1 MELKL
6 DVLGFGA
13 HPDDVEI
20 SCGGSIA
27 KLVQGG
33 KSVGLID
40 LTMGELGTRGSGPL
54 RLIEASAAAEIL
66 GVKHRENLQLGD
78 GFFEE
83 NQENLLKVIE
93 MIRKYRPEVVL
104 ANSIKDRHP
113 DHARGASLVSRAC
126 FLSGLRKIE
135 TSNEGKNQEAWRPKS
150 VYHYIQDYYI
160 DPDFVI
166 DVSDFFEMKM
176 ASIKAYKS
184 QFFDP
189 NSPEPATP
197 ISGSEFFDV
206 LKSRAMDFGRPA
218 GAVFGEGFTVE
229 RPPLVEDFFDLG

>member
-27 KLVQGG
+27 KLVQSG

-54 RLIEASAAAEIL
+54 RLIEASAAAEVL
-66 GVKHRENLQLGD
+66 GVKYRENLQLGD

-83 NQENLLKVIE
+83 NQESLLKVIE

-135 TSNEGKNQEAWRPKS
+135 TSNEGKAQEAWRPKS

-166 DVSDFFEMKM
+166 DVSDFFEIKM

-189 NSPEPATP
+189 NSPEPETP

-218 GAVFGEGFTVE
+218 GAMLGEGFTVE
-229 RPPLVEDFFDLG
+229 RPPLVEDFFDLA

>member
-27 KLVQGG
+27 KLVQSG

-54 RLIEASAAAEIL
+54 RLIEASAAAEVL
-66 GVKHRENLQLGD
+66 GVKYRENLQLGD

-83 NQENLLKVIE
+83 NQESLLKVIE
-93 MIRKYRPEVVL
+93 MIRKYRPDVVL

-135 TSNEGKNQEAWRPKS
+135 TSNEGKNQAAWRPKS

-166 DVSDFFEMKM
+166 DVSDFFEIKM

-189 NSPEPATP
+189 NSPEPETP

-218 GAVFGEGFTVE
+218 GAVLGEGFTVE
-229 RPPLVEDFFDLG
+229 RPPLVEDFFDLA

>member
-1 MELKL
+1 M

-27 KLVQGG
+27 KLVQSG

-54 RLIEASAAAEIL
+54 RLIEASAAAEVL
-66 GVKHRENLQLGD
+66 GVKYRENLQLGD

-83 NQENLLKVIE
+83 NQESLLKVIE
-93 MIRKYRPEVVL
+93 MIRKYRPDVVL

-135 TSNEGKNQEAWRPKS
+135 TSNEGENQAAWRPKS

-166 DVSDFFEMKM
+166 DVSDFFEIKM

-189 NSPEPATP
+189 NSPEPETP

-218 GAVFGEGFTVE
+218 GAVLGEGFTVE
-229 RPPLVEDFFDLG
+229 RPPLVEDFFDLA

>member
-27 KLVQGG
+27 KLVQSG

-54 RLIEASAAAEIL
+54 RLIEASAAAEVL
-66 GVKHRENLQLGD
+66 GVKYRENLQLGD

-83 NQENLLKVIE
+83 NQESLLKVIE
-93 MIRKYRPEVVL
+93 MIRKYRPDVVL

-135 TSNEGKNQEAWRPKS
+135 TSNEGENQAAWRPKS

-166 DVSDFFEMKM
+166 DVSDFFEIKM

-189 NSPEPATP
+189 NSPEPETP

-218 GAVFGEGFTVE
+218 GAVLGEGFTVE
-229 RPPLVEDFFDLG
+229 RPPLVEDFFDLA

>member
-1 MELKL
+1 MKLKL

-27 KLVQGG
+27 KLVQSG

-54 RLIEASAAAEIL
+54 RLIEASAAAEVL
-66 GVKHRENLQLGD
+66 GVKYRENLQLDD

-83 NQENLLKVIE
+83 NQESLLKVIE

-135 TSNEGKNQEAWRPKS
+135 TSNEGKVQEVWRPKS

-166 DVSDFFEMKM
+166 DVSDFFEIKM

-189 NSPEPATP
+189 NSPEPETP

-218 GAVFGEGFTVE
+218 GAVLGEGFTVE
-229 RPPLVEDFFDLG
+229 RPPLVEDFFDLA

>member
-1 MELKL
+1 M

-27 KLVQGG
+27 KLVQSG

-54 RLIEASAAAEIL
+54 RLIEASAAAEVL
-66 GVKHRENLQLGD
+66 GVKYRENLQLGD

-83 NQENLLKVIE
+83 NQESLLKVIE

-135 TSNEGKNQEAWRPKS
+135 TSNEGKAQEAWRPKS

-166 DVSDFFEMKM
+166 DVSDFFEIKM

-189 NSPEPATP
+189 NSPEPETP

-218 GAVFGEGFTVE
+218 GAMLGEGFTVE
-229 RPPLVEDFFDLG
+229 RPPLVEDFFDLA

>member
-1 MELKL
+1 MVIKL

-27 KLVQGG
+27 KLVQQG
-33 KSVGLID
+33 KKVGLID

-54 RLIEASAAAEIL
+54 RLIEAADAAEIL
-66 GVKHRENLQLGD
+66 GVKHRENLQLSD

-83 NQENLLKVIE
+83 NQESLIKVIE
-93 MIRKYRPEVVL
+93 MIRKYQPDVVL
-104 ANSIKDRHP
+104 ANSVKDRHP
-113 DHARGASLVSRAC
+113 DHARGSQLVSRAC

-135 TSNEGKNQEAWRPKS
+135 TSIEGQAQEAWRPKA
-150 VYHYIQDYYI
+150 VYHYIQDYYTH
-160 DPDFVI
+160 PDFVI
-166 DVSDFFEMKM
+166 DVSNFFETKM
-176 ASIKAYKS
+176 ASIKAYRS
-184 QFFDP
+184 QFYDP
-189 NSPEPATP
+189 NSPEPETP

-218 GAVFGEGFTVE
+218 GAFLGEGFTVE
-229 RPPLVEDFFDLG
+229 RPPLVDDFFDLA